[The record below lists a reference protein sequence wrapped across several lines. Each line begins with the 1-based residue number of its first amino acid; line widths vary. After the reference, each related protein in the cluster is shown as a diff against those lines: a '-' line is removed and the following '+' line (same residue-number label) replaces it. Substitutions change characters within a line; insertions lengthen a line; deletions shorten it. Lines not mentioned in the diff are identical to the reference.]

1 MFIKILC
8 LVADANNQSGHHNL
22 RQRLANA
29 KSVSLNKTSEAAV
42 NAMSVEVLSN
52 RSHSVIQI
60 VYIGER
66 SVLFRKGL
74 ALS

>member
-1 MFIKILC
+1 MFTKILC
-8 LVADANNQSGHHNL
+8 LVADANNQSVHHDL